1 MLSYTVSLR
10 SDPTSRLL
18 SGTTMRCELIT
29 WSQVYRLAWR
39 LADRIRRSGF
49 KPDLIVA
56 VARGGYVPARL
67 LCDFLDI
74 YDLVSIRIAHYE
86 GSSRRQPAARLA
98 SPLPL
103 EARGLRVLL

>member
-1 MLSYTVSLR
+1 
-10 SDPTSRLL
+10 
-18 SGTTMRCELIT
+18 MRCELVT
-29 WSQVYRLAWR
+29 WGQVYRLAWR
-39 LADRIRRSGF
+39 LADLIRQSGF
-49 KPDLIVA
+49 APDLIVA

-86 GSSRRQPAARLA
+86 AGSYRNPTARLA

-103 EARGLRVLL
+103 DVRGRAGAAGGRRHRYR